1 VPDTTL
7 DRIRCPAVSK
17 SVSEEPMR
25 ARRQRNLSRHQK
37 FFCKNVF
44 HRKVYPLYRDG
55 TIFGQVFV
63 RGGMTKIGKSP
74 LPGGQARR
82 NKLLVSR
89 GPLVIAPPLAGLIA
103 RSFEMRCTVPVPIPL
118 QDTDT
123 LRKLLSHLAL
133 GCAVARITLKAKEN
147 L

>member
-1 VPDTTL
+1 MPRKRPQVLGVDLNRSESGRQVPVPRARPRTVPDTTL

-89 GPLVIAPPLAGLIA
+89 GPLVIAPPLAGSLLA
-103 RSFEMRCTVPVPIPL
+103 PLRCAAPC
-118 QDTDT
+118 QS
-123 LRKLLSHLAL
+123 RA
-133 GCAVARITLKAKEN
+133 
-147 L
+147 